1 MVSECQGKSMDCR
14 KYGIECEEFAFLYSI
29 AERKEL
35 IMTQT
40 QREQGGAGAMGR
52 AMVGTETPVDIPRK
66 NMYNL
71 FIIC

>member
-1 MVSECQGKSMDCR
+1 MVRECQGKSMDCR

-40 QREQGGAGAMGR
+40 QREQGGAGAM
-52 AMVGTETPVDIPRK
+52 VGTETPVDIPRK

>member
-1 MVSECQGKSMDCR
+1 MDCR

-40 QREQGGAGAMGR
+40 QRVQGGGVYIGIG
-52 AMVGTETPVDIPRK
+52 MVGT
-66 NMYNL
+66 L
-71 FIIC
+71 FGV